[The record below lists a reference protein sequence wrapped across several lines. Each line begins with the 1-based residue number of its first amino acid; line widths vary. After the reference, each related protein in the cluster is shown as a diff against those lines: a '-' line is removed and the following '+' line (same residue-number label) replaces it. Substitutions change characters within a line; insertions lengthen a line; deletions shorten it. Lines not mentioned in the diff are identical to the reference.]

1 MPALIAIVGSGVKAI
16 QGRMLV
22 AKVRPDLSIFHLGVF
37 MKNLLAMAAG
47 TAALLSSGAL
57 LAQNGNMMNGTGTGS
72 GWMNGYSGMGG
83 YGGILVPILLAAVVV
98 GLVVWVVTRTKNKGN

>member
-1 MPALIAIVGSGVKAI
+1 
-16 QGRMLV
+16 MLV

-37 MKNLLAMAAG
+37 MRKLLAMAAG

-83 YGGILVPILLAAVVV
+83 YGILVPILLTAVVV
-98 GLVVWVVTRTKNKGN
+98 GLVAWVVTRTKNKGN